1 MDSETQS
8 VPPSQIASLLK
19 DAEVI
24 HLRAEMIHLQVTVG
38 LLQEDVIRLQEEV
51 DRLKRA
57 ASAASTS

>member
-1 MDSETQS
+1 MNSETQS

-38 LLQEDVIRLQEEV
+38 LLQEEVFRLQEEV

-57 ASAASTS
+57 ASASAS

>member
-1 MDSETQS
+1 MDRETQS

-38 LLQEDVIRLQEEV
+38 LLQEEVFRLQEEV

-57 ASAASTS
+57 ASASAS